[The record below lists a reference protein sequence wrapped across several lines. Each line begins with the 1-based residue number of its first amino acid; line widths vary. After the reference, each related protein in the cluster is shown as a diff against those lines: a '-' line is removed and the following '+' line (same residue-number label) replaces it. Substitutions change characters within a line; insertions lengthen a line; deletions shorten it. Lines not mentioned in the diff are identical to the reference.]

1 MMRLLILP
9 LLIALLLLLLE
20 PVVGPLW
27 ALVGL
32 LTWGAVGT
40 GLRAGVSLHV
50 QIRDDRLRS
59 RLRREIAV
67 ADEERAIGAAEMVRL
82 TAIPC
87 RPERDPSRDP

>member
-1 MMRLLILP
+1 MMRPLILP

-40 GLRAGVSLHV
+40 GLRAGVSLHG

-59 RLRREIAV
+59 RLRREIAA
-67 ADEERAIGAAEMVRL
+67 ADEERAIGAAELVRPGPPPL
-82 TAIPC
+82 RRGSGPAP
-87 RPERDPSRDP
+87 